1 MRQTMEKS
9 MARYGTDL
17 TIVSEG
23 IEKTVRG
30 FFRAVNSKSWQ
41 NMESVAS
48 LLGEISRGQYVYI
61 GPVGTAVREGD
72 TLILGR
78 KSYLFRRVEAYYFE
92 NRPLYLW
99 GLCVEKGVNDTW
111 GTPSSN

>member
-1 MRQTMEKS
+1 MRKIVAGILRQ
-9 MARYGTDL
+9 YGSIM
-17 TIVSEG
+17 TISHGESTV
-23 IEKTVRG
+23 KVRG
-30 FFRAVNSKSWQ
+30 FFQPVRSKSWQ
-41 NMESVAS
+41 NLTNVAS
-48 LLGEISRGQYVYI
+48 PLGEVPRGQYVYI
-61 GPVGTAVREGD
+61 GPVGTAGREGD

-111 GTPSSN
+111 GSQS